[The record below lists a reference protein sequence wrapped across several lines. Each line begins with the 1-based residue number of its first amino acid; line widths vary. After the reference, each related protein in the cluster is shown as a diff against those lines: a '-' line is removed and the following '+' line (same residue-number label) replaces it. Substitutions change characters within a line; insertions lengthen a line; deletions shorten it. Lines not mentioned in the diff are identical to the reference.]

1 MRTQHVL
8 VTHHGGVKLVSS
20 AETMG
25 YETEILISFLV
36 LADGILVMEN
46 GSSRLVSRSIGSIG
60 LLFSCVPCGPWSI
73 DGGLF
78 PQGF

>member
-8 VTHHGGVKLVSS
+8 VTHHIHGGVKLVSS

-46 GSSRLVSRSIGSIG
+46 GSSRLARRNIGSIV
-60 LLFSCVPCGPWSI
+60 LLFSGVPYGPWNI
-73 DGGLF
+73 GDG
-78 PQGF
+78 